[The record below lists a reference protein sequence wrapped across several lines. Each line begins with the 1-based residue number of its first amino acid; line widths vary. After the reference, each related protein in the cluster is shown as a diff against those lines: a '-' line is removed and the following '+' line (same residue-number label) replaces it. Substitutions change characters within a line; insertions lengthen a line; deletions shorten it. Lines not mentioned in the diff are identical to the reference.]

1 MMGFNKSPSKNTK
14 EQMCKSNKVTWILA
28 MKASPVEGIGHE
40 GEGDQVHSQVVI
52 IQVQGLLGTWNIK
65 AWFQH

>member
-1 MMGFNKSPSKNTK
+1 
-14 EQMCKSNKVTWILA
+14 

>member
-1 MMGFNKSPSKNTK
+1 
-14 EQMCKSNKVTWILA
+14 

-52 IQVQGLLGTWNIK
+52 IQVQGLLAWEPGTSELGFSIDPHSAVGVGK
-65 AWFQH
+65 QIPA